1 MLIKKIQID
10 RFLILIF
17 SFAMTL
23 SLLFL
28 YLKRLDS
35 NVQNYNI
42 YQYNIQRVAILEQ
55 KTESLFL
62 QTHSYLNYDD
72 ITNVTNEFRD
82 IISFLKNSSI
92 KSEFGDKIYQDILKL
107 DISFQK
113 KNQLVENFK
122 TINSRLTSS
131 IHYLYDLRKTIMEI
145 EKDNKTKE
153 LVNQIFFEISQL
165 SMGID
170 IDTKSI
176 LSSLEDLES
185 ISSGKFY
192 RYFYKQS
199 YRFIQDTITMREKL
213 VLNKNIELMKYVY
226 NIDRELL
233 KVYNNNLLKERFIT
247 VIFFISAFIILFLL
261 LLNYRKILK
270 NTRELLAFRYAV
282 ENSDNVVVMTN
293 IDREI
298 EYVNDAFE
306 ESTGYTKDE
315 IMGDNPSLLKSDLM
329 PKEFYQDMNKKLDS
343 GQKWQ
348 GEFINKRKDGSLLYE
363 KASIVPII
371 LQNKI
376 TGFLAIKLDI
386 TDYIKQQNRLK
397 RSAIVFENT
406 KDGILI
412 LNVNGEIISIN
423 SSLLNM
429 SGYNKD
435 ELISQSIDIL
445 NPTLESYFDI
455 NNLWTGKIFIDKKD
469 KTKLPVWL
477 NITAVYD
484 DHDVLINFIAIY
496 TDMSEI
502 IRTQEK
508 ADFLEYHDSLT
519 LLPNRKNFERDI
531 DNIFKKFYKNN
542 HELSMMFLGL
552 DRFKIINESLGHSIG
567 DSLLINISKRV
578 QEILPQNTLFARWD
592 GDKFVALL
600 DMEKLQ
606 SKELAKDILE
616 VVSKPIVIGKHT
628 LSVTISIGISIYS
641 DDIKE
646 SSTLIKN
653 ADIAMFSAKDKG
665 KNRFEYY
672 EKQIY
677 LNIQSRLNIEQELK
691 YALEKN
697 ELVLN
702 FQPQYDIITKEII
715 AVETLV
721 RWHNKKLGLVSPV
734 DFIYIAEENG
744 LIIDIGYYIFE
755 EACKAYV
762 RWQKIGINLDLI
774 AINVSS
780 IQFRHDGFLERVQKI
795 IQKTGISPSSIE
807 VELTESCIFEYSSSN
822 ISVLNS
828 LRELGCYISIDDFGT
843 GYASMSYLK
852 ELPIDTLKID
862 QSFIADLSNN
872 SYDKTVSKAII
883 ALAHSLNYRVIAEGI
898 ETQEQ
903 EDLLREYNCD
913 VGQGYLVS
921 KPLEES
927 KLIEFILSHNKKV

>member
-153 LVNQIFFEISQL
+153 LLNQIFFEISQL

-170 IDTKSI
+170 IGTKSI

-616 VVSKPIVIGKHT
+616 AVSKPIVIGKHT